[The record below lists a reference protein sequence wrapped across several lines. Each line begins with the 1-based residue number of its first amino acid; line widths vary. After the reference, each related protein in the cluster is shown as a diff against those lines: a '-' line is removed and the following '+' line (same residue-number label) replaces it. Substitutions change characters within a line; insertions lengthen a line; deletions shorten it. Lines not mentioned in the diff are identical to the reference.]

1 MFQIPRQLRLLYVA
15 LALLIASS
23 VFIGCADDEKKE
35 EPKTEDATVAPDT
48 TAPAKD
54 TLPAKDTSATPRP
67 DPIKTTPPKQ

>member
-1 MFQIPRQLRLLYVA
+1 MFQIPRQLRLVYVA

-23 VFIGCADDEKKE
+23 VFIGCAGDEKKD
-35 EPKTEDATVAPDT
+35 EPKTEDATVDT
-48 TAPAKD
+48 TALKND